1 MTFRDF
7 YFGLLTR
14 LPEGLLY
21 NPSRC
26 NVITSI
32 ISPSLIRFLIMSSEK
47 PVILLIPGAWHQAQ
61 TFDPVVS
68 ILQAQGYRAEA
79 MKLLSA
85 GGPPSTNLADDAEHI
100 RQTSLNHLIAQGK
113 EVVVVMHSYSGLPG
127 TESVKGL
134 LRTDLAAQGKNGGVV
149 ALVYITAFLLKAG
162 ESVQSIMP
170 DGLDPVMTFDVGV
183 NVHIRP
189 CAGPECNR

>member
-1 MTFRDF
+1 
-7 YFGLLTR
+7 
-14 LPEGLLY
+14 
-21 NPSRC
+21 
-26 NVITSI
+26 
-32 ISPSLIRFLIMSSEK
+32 
-47 PVILLIPGAWHQAQ
+47 
-61 TFDPVVS
+61 
-68 ILQAQGYRAEA
+68 